1 MELEKVN
8 NGAPKLDFSFTIRL
22 NIRQLYHRLRE
33 VLTKQHK
40 MKILSLREKQNLFAL
55 NIAKLIL
62 WAYEKGYE
70 ITLGEALRTEDQQM
84 LYFEG
89 YSIMKIGSDVK
100 LRKVKPASKTMK
112 SDHLLKLALDI
123 NLFVDGKYTTDGESF
138 KPLHEYWKSLHPDNY
153 SGYDWGWDYNHFGT
167 KP

>member
-22 NIRQLYHRLRE
+22 NIRQLYDRLRGL
-33 VLTKQHK
+33 LTKTHK
-40 MKILSLREKQNLFAL
+40 MKTLSLREKQSLFAL
-55 NIAKLIL
+55 NIAKLIF
-62 WAYEKGYE
+62 WAYERGYE

-100 LRKVKPASKTMK
+100 LRKVNPASKTMK

-123 NLFVDGKYTTDGESF
+123 NLFVDGKYTTDGEAF
-138 KPLHEYWKSLHPDNY
+138 KPLHNYWKSLHPDNY
-153 SGYDWGWDYNHFGT
+153 SGYEWGWDYNHYGM
-167 KP
+167 K